1 MGDFVH
7 LHLHTEY
14 SLLDGACR
22 IKDIPEAVIAAGH
35 SAVAM
40 TDHGGMYGTMQFYRT
55 CREKGIKPIIGCEVY
70 VAPGS
75 RFDRVPGREGGSHHL
90 VLLCENE
97 TGYRNLTYMVS
108 KAFTEGFYSRPRV
121 DLELL
126 RHHSEG
132 IIALSACLS
141 GEIPSA
147 LSAGDRDRAET
158 IAKTYKQIFG
168 KDHFYIELQNH
179 GIAEER
185 QILPELY
192 EMARE
197 LDIPVVATNDV
208 HYLRKSDARAQ
219 TVLMCIQTNT
229 TMADGARPGFETE
242 EFYYKSTA
250 EMERLFGGFEGAIE
264 NTVRIAERCEL
275 ELEHEGYLLP
285 TYPLNEG
292 ENAADMLRLRT
303 YEGIERLML
312 AGRIPAEGFTL
323 TDYMERADYELDVIH
338 SMGFDDYFLIVSDY
352 VGFAK
357 GAGIPVGPGRGS
369 GCGSLVAF
377 GTGITDID
385 PLRFDLLFERFL
397 NPERVSMPD
406 IDIDFCYNRRDEVLA
421 YVKDK
426 YGSDRVSQIIT
437 FGTLAARAAIRD
449 CGRAL
454 GMSYADVDEIAKLV
468 PRELDVTIDQALI
481 VPALKEKY
489 NSSDEIREL
498 IDTARLLEGM
508 PRNVSI
514 HAAGVVITERPVYEY
529 LPLAVS
535 SGNTVTQFDM
545 DTVASLGLLKFDF
558 LALRYLTII
567 DDAVKMIKERK
578 PDFDIETVDLSD
590 KKTYELISSGQT
602 SGVFQLESS
611 GMRAMLTNLCPES
624 IDDILAAI
632 ALYRPGPMESIPKY
646 IEGKNNPEKVEYAHP
661 LLEPI
666 LRPTYGCIVYQE
678 QVMNIFRTVAGFSFG
693 RADIVRRAMSKK
705 KASALAAERDN
716 FISGAS
722 ERGVDS
728 ETAEK
733 LFEDMSSFASY
744 AFNKSHAAAYA
755 MLSFRTAYLK
765 AHYPREYF
773 SALLT
778 SVLGN
783 ADKIAEYIAEANR
796 AGIRVLPPD
805 INRSM
810 LDFHVSGDDI
820 TFGLLALKNVGRQFV
835 DKLILER
842 IDRPFASFSDFIER
856 MSENDLNRRMVESL
870 IKAGAFDSLGVYRSR
885 LLATLDEALMAISRK
900 NKGNISG
907 QMDMFSMPDS
917 VAGGGESIVYPEI
930 PEFST
935 KDLLYMEREAAGL
948 FFSGHLL
955 DGYRLHIKSLNPQ
968 SIVEITGSEDEEDPD
983 TLEDG
988 AKVCV
993 CGIISSV
1000 TQKTTR
1006 KGDGMAFA
1014 TLEDRSGSLELVVFS
1029 KQYEAYRR
1037 HIEEDNA
1044 VCVTGTVSRR
1054 EGERGKILVNT
1065 AAMLLTDEE
1074 FKRRQAKPTPA
1085 QAPVQQVKQAPAQAQ
1100 KKAPS
1105 VVYIRVPSKN
1115 SEIYKKCENIVEIFE
1130 GFTRVSFYFADTKKY
1145 VDHPHGMVLGEVQIA
1160 ELRRLAGG
1168 DSVVIK

>member
-55 CREKGIKPIIGCEVY
+55 CRERGIKPIIGCEVY

-121 DLELL
+121 DLDLL

-158 IAKTYKQIFG
+158 IAKTYKQIFS

-264 NTVRIAERCEL
+264 NTVKIAERCEL

-357 GAGIPVGPGRGS
+357 GADIPVGPGRGS

-535 SGNTVTQFDM
+535 GGAVITQFDM

-567 DDAVKMIKERK
+567 DDAVKMIKERR
-578 PDFDIETVDLSD
+578 PDFDIEKVDLSD

-716 FISGAS
+716 FVNGAA
-722 ERGVDS
+722 ERGVDR
-728 ETAEK
+728 ETAEQ

-810 LDFHVSGDDI
+810 LDFHVSGEDI

-917 VAGGGESIVYPEI
+917 VAGGESIVYPEI

-955 DGYRLHIKSLNPQ
+955 DGYGLHIKSLNPQ
-968 SIVEITGSEDEEDPD
+968 SIVEITGGEDEEDPD

-1029 KQYEAYRR
+1029 KQYETYRR

-1085 QAPVQQVKQAPAQAQ
+1085 QAPVQQMKQAPAQAQ

-1145 VDHPHGMVLGEVQIA
+1145 ADHPHGMVIGEVQIA

>member
-1 MGDFVH
+1 
-7 LHLHTEY
+7 
-14 SLLDGACR
+14 
-22 IKDIPEAVIAAGH
+22 
-35 SAVAM
+35 
-40 TDHGGMYGTMQFYRT
+40 
-55 CREKGIKPIIGCEVY
+55 
-70 VAPGS
+70 
-75 RFDRVPGREGGSHHL
+75 
-90 VLLCENE
+90 
-97 TGYRNLTYMVS
+97 
-108 KAFTEGFYSRPRV
+108 
-121 DLELL
+121 
-126 RHHSEG
+126 
-132 IIALSACLS
+132 
-141 GEIPSA
+141 
-147 LSAGDRDRAET
+147 
-158 IAKTYKQIFG
+158 
-168 KDHFYIELQNH
+168 
-179 GIAEER
+179 
-185 QILPELY
+185 
-192 EMARE
+192 
-197 LDIPVVATNDV
+197 
-208 HYLRKSDARAQ
+208 
-219 TVLMCIQTNT
+219 
-229 TMADGARPGFETE
+229 
-242 EFYYKSTA
+242 
-250 EMERLFGGFEGAIE
+250 
-264 NTVRIAERCEL
+264 
-275 ELEHEGYLLP
+275 
-285 TYPLNEG
+285 
-292 ENAADMLRLRT
+292 
-303 YEGIERLML
+303 
-312 AGRIPAEGFTL
+312 
-323 TDYMERADYELDVIH
+323 
-338 SMGFDDYFLIVSDY
+338 MGFDDYFLIVSDY

-357 GAGIPVGPGRGS
+357 DSGIPVGPGRGS

-426 YGSDRVSQIIT
+426 YGTDRVSQIIT

-454 GMSYADVDEIAKLV
+454 GMSYADVDEIAKLI
-468 PRELDVTIDQALI
+468 PRELDVTIDQALV

-489 NSSDEIREL
+489 ESSDDIREL

-535 SGNTVTQFDM
+535 GGAVITQFDM

-567 DDAVKMIKERK
+567 DDAVKMIKERL
-578 PDFDIETVDLSD
+578 PDFEIEKVDLAD

-611 GMRAMLTNLCPES
+611 GMRAMLQNLCPEN

-646 IEGKNNPEKVEYAHP
+646 IEGKNAPESVKYAHP

-716 FISGAS
+716 FINGAE
-722 ERGVDS
+722 ERGI
-728 ETAEK
+728 EREIAEQ

-810 LDFHVSGDDI
+810 LDFHVSEKDI

-835 DKLILER
+835 DRLIFER
-842 IDRPFASFSDFIER
+842 IERPFSSFSDFLDR
-856 MSENDLNRRMVESL
+856 MSEGDLNRRMVESL

-885 LLATLDEALMAISRK
+885 LLATLDEALGAISRK
-900 NKGNISG
+900 KSGNIAG
-907 QMDMFSMPDS
+907 QMDMFSMPDA
-917 VAGGGESIVYPEI
+917 VEGGGESIVYPDI
-930 PEFST
+930 PEFPT

-955 DGYRLHIKSLNPQ
+955 DGYGLHINSLSPQ
-968 SIVEITGSEDEEDPD
+968 SIVEVAGKEDEEDSD
-983 TLEDG
+983 TLADG
-988 AKVCV
+988 TKVSL

-1006 KGDGMAFA
+1006 KGDSMAFA
-1014 TLEDRSGSLELVVFS
+1014 TLEDKSGSLELVVFS
-1029 KQYEAYRR
+1029 KQYETYRR
-1037 HIEEDNA
+1037 HISEDNA
-1044 VCVTGTVSRR
+1044 VCITGTVSRR
-1054 EGERGKILVNT
+1054 DGERAKVLVNT
-1065 AAMLLTDEE
+1065 AAMLLTDED
-1074 FKRRQAKPTPA
+1074 FKRRKPEPPKPQTVPA
-1085 QAPVQQVKQAPAQAQ
+1085 ANAARPVPERPKSV
-1100 KKAPS
+1100 S

-1130 GFTRVSFYFADTKKY
+1130 GLTRVSFYFADTKKY
-1145 VDHPHGMVLGEVQIA
+1145 ADHIHGMVLGDVQIA
-1160 ELRRLAGG
+1160 ELRRLAGE
-1168 DSVVIK
+1168 DSVVLK